1 MSKLFSADK
10 DVRSVIKLAKK
21 AGWRVEK
28 GNGGHIL
35 LYPPDRSKGFVTM
48 PASPSSS
55 RNFKN
60 VLMMLRSK
68 GLQV

>member
-10 DVRSVIKLAKK
+10 NVRNVIKLAKK

-48 PASPSSS
+48 SSSPSSS

-60 VLMMLRSK
+60 ILMLLRAK
-68 GLQV
+68 GLDV

>member
-1 MSKLFSADK
+1 MSKLISADK
-10 DVRSVIKLAKK
+10 DVRSIVKLAVK

-35 LYPPDRSKGFVTM
+35 LYPPNKDDGFVTM
-48 PASPSSS
+48 SSSPSSS

-68 GLQV
+68 GLKV